1 LAFFLFNCLVFD
13 QEFKMK
19 RSRSTRIDSYFK
31 PGSSSGN
38 GNGENTNAINSNDQ
52 HIEVQPIVEQT
63 PVQGTRTAAQGAAP
77 SLAEPEPEPAR
88 VVTTAFERDPGKR
101 AQIKNLPPAEQ
112 DEALRFYISEGP
124 YQPIL
129 ADYPFKGPVEHRRRF
144 NSGWFKEFWWLEYSP
159 HTDRAYCL
167 PCFLF
172 SKKPSG
178 RCGSDTFTVKG
189 FQSWKKVN
197 DGDKCSFLTHM
208 GRDASS
214 AHNYS
219 VQCFNNL
226 KNSMAHI
233 DKVIVRQNEKIV
245 ADATLRIST
254 TIDCLR

>member
-1 LAFFLFNCLVFD
+1 MFVLLSLFVSLSVSMIALSFSIYLQFQD
-13 QEFKMK
+13 FKMK
-19 RSRSTRIDSYFK
+19 RSRTLDYFFK
-31 PGSSSGN
+31 PTSCPGN
-38 GNGENTNAINSNDQ
+38 DQIDQ
-52 HIEVQPIVEQT
+52 HIEAVELNDEHI
-63 PVQGTRTAAQGAAP
+63 PNQGIGTSAP
-77 SLAEPEPEPAR
+77 SPAEPELAR

-101 AQIKNLPPAEQ
+101 AQIKDLPPAEHE
-112 DEALRFYISEGP
+112 EALRFYISEGP

-129 ADYPFKGPVEHRRRF
+129 TEYPFKGPVEHRRRF

-178 RCGSDTFTVKG
+178 KSGSGTFTVKG
-189 FQSWKKVN
+189 FQNWKKVN
-197 DGDKCSFLTHM
+197 CGDKCSFLTHM
-208 GRDASS
+208 GRDANS

-233 DKVIVRQNEKIV
+233 DKVIVKQNEKI
-245 ADATLRIST
+245 AEDATRRLTT